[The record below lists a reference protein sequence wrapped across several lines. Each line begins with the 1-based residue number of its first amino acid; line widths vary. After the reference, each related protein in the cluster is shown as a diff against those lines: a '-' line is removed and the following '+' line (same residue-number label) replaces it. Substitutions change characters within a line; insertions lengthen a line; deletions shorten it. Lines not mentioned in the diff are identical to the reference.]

1 MIPGCRTCEGGFH
14 DYCEN
19 NRECACC
26 YHCPGCD
33 MQTRVGEMH
42 RDSCQAKVITNY
54 TIAVDGTV
62 TNHNPLPQWVRER
75 EQA

>member
-14 DYCEN
+14 EYCEN

-26 YHCPGCD
+26 YHCPDCE

-42 RDSCQAKVITNY
+42 LEACSFQALIDVKLSEV
-54 TIAVDGTV
+54 
-62 TNHNPLPQWVRER
+62 LPQWVRER